1 MQLTSKLLGL
11 WKMINVRS
19 IAVRILYWT
28 LCFFSVLHRK
38 QSCKVWNSCL
48 IYIFV
53 EVLILLI
60 LINKKIRS
68 EILASE
74 PERSKIYEQSPLVSY
89 LSPSFQPKRWRSWSH
104 PTLSLSISAFWVLR
118 LKAVPATTQVLWLTS
133 SLICS
138 LVSRQALSV
147 RMQYFV
153 FQDIL

>member
-11 WKMINVRS
+11 WKIMNVHS
-19 IAVRILYWT
+19 IAVRTLYWI
-28 LCFFSVLHRK
+28 LCFFSVLHRR
-38 QSCKVWNSCL
+38 QSCKVWISCL

-68 EILASE
+68 EILSSE
-74 PERSKIYEQSPLVSY
+74 PERSEIYEKSPLVSH
-89 LSPSFQPKRWRSWSH
+89 LSPSFHPKRWRSWSH
-104 PTLSLSISAFWVLR
+104 PTFSLSISAFWVLR
-118 LKAVPATTQVLWLTS
+118 SKAGPATTQVLWLTS

-147 RMQYFV
+147 KMQYFV
-153 FQDIL
+153 FQNIL